1 MKSER
6 FHLVM
11 RYSYWNEL
19 CARTHGPSAAGS
31 LLLFID
37 EQVNPSFSAPLE
49 VISADAGQAQ

>member
-19 CARTHGPSAAGS
+19 CALTHGPSAAGS
-31 LLLFID
+31 ILLLID
-37 EQVNPSFSAPLE
+37 EQVHPLFFRT
-49 VISADAGQAQ
+49 A

>member
-19 CARTHGPSAAGS
+19 CALTHGPSAAGS

-37 EQVNPSFSAPLE
+37 AQVNPSFSAPLE
-49 VISADAGQAQ
+49 IISADARQAQ

>member
-19 CARTHGPSAAGS
+19 CTLTHGPSAAGS

-37 EQVNPSFSAPLE
+37 AQVNPLLFRNA
-49 VISADAGQAQ
+49 

>member
-19 CARTHGPSAAGS
+19 CALTHGPSAAG
-31 LLLFID
+31 LLLLID
-37 EQVNPSFSAPLE
+37 EQVHPLFFRT
-49 VISADAGQAQ
+49 A